1 MPNIKSARKSVKTN
15 KKTAIENTVYTSKI
29 KNSVKKVENAVKE
42 KNNLLASA
50 ELKTAI
56 MNIDKG
62 VSKGI
67 LKQNTADRKK
77 ARLNK
82 IVKEM

>member
-1 MPNIKSARKSVKTN
+1 MPNIKSAKKSVKTN
-15 KKTAIENTVYTSKI
+15 KEIAIGNTVYTSRI
-29 KNSVKKVENAVKE
+29 KNSIKKIEKAVKD
-42 KNNLLASA
+42 KNRILATT
-50 ELKTAI
+50 ELKTTI
-56 MNIDKG
+56 SNIDKG

-67 LKQNTADRKK
+67 IKQNSADRKK